1 MLQHVELRVPQ
12 FEHSLQRLQN
22 LPRTGQGMLFHGFQ
36 WFSMVF
42 RMMALQFLLVRFGS
56 SHSRFGSFYLGR
68 CLWCNGVNIVVLTVD
83 SFWIVVACNASD
95 MNQWQWKRMVLAV
108 IHGNVVL
115 GHAPTCSTLRCVK
128 LFVRGLCKPVLITP
142 MMMEVFWYLQGSL
155 QDSFFANVFQTIFR
169 QMFNLVDFQL
179 DQYVLW
185 SSFSFS
191 SVTIW
196 SLCAVQTSFN
206 QHGSSV
212 VLTRTCSNTPNS
224 EFINMNRVYNGCQTK
239 KPTTYRATHDFPWF
253 SLVFMGFPNDGIAVP
268 LGPLWFLPSWT
279 RSWCNGVNMVIL
291 TVGGL
296 VSNTSDVNEW
306 QTRGACGNQG

>member
-1 MLQHVELRVPQ
+1 
-12 FEHSLQRLQN
+12 
-22 LPRTGQGMLFHGFQ
+22 
-36 WFSMVF
+36 
-42 RMMALQFLLVRFGS
+42 
-56 SHSRFGSFYLGR
+56 
-68 CLWCNGVNIVVLTVD
+68 
-83 SFWIVVACNASD
+83 
-95 MNQWQWKRMVLAV
+95 MNQQRKRMVLVV

-128 LFVRGLCKPVLITP
+128 LFARGLCKPAPITP
-142 MMMEVFWYLQGSL
+142 MIMQVFWYLQGSL
-155 QDSFFANVFQTIFR
+155 QDSLFAIVLQTIFR
-169 QMFNLVDFQL
+169 QMFKLVDFQL

-185 SSFSFS
+185 SSFSSS
-191 SVTIW
+191 SVTMW
-196 SLCAVQTSFN
+196 SLCALQTSFN

-224 EFINMNRVYNGCQTK
+224 EFINMNRVYNGCQTH

>member
-1 MLQHVELRVPQ
+1 M
-12 FEHSLQRLQN
+12 
-22 LPRTGQGMLFHGFQ
+22 
-36 WFSMVF
+36 
-42 RMMALQFLLVRFGS
+42 
-56 SHSRFGSFYLGR
+56 
-68 CLWCNGVNIVVLTVD
+68 I
-83 SFWIVVACNASD
+83 
-95 MNQWQWKRMVLAV
+95 
-108 IHGNVVL
+108 
-115 GHAPTCSTLRCVK
+115 
-128 LFVRGLCKPVLITP
+128 
-142 MMMEVFWYLQGSL
+142 MEVFWYLQGSF

-169 QMFNLVDFQL
+169 QMFNIVDFQL

-196 SLCAVQTSFN
+196 SLCALQTSFN
-206 QHGSSV
+206 QHGNSV
-212 VLTRTCSNTPNS
+212 FLTRTCSNTPNS
-224 EFINMNRVYNGCQTK
+224 GFIMNRVYNGCQTK

-268 LGPLWFLPSWT
+268 LGPLCFLPSWR

>member
-1 MLQHVELRVPQ
+1 
-12 FEHSLQRLQN
+12 
-22 LPRTGQGMLFHGFQ
+22 
-36 WFSMVF
+36 
-42 RMMALQFLLVRFGS
+42 
-56 SHSRFGSFYLGR
+56 
-68 CLWCNGVNIVVLTVD
+68 
-83 SFWIVVACNASD
+83 
-95 MNQWQWKRMVLAV
+95 MVLVV

-128 LFVRGLCKPVLITP
+128 LFVRGLCKPVPITP
-142 MMMEVFWYLQGSL
+142 TIMQVFWYLQGSL
-155 QDSFFANVFQTIFR
+155 QDSFFAIVLQTIFR
-169 QMFNLVDFQL
+169 QMFKLVDFQL

-196 SLCAVQTSFN
+196 SLCALQTSFN

-212 VLTRTCSNTPNS
+212 VWQRTRTCSNTPNS
-224 EFINMNRVYNGCQTK
+224 EFINMNRVYNGCQNHK
-239 KPTTYRATHDFPWF
+239 THHLQGNPCFPWC
-253 SLVFMGFPNDGIAVP
+253 SLVFMGFPDDGIAVP
-268 LGPLWFLPSWT
+268 LGPLWFLPSWR

>member
-1 MLQHVELRVPQ
+1 
-12 FEHSLQRLQN
+12 
-22 LPRTGQGMLFHGFQ
+22 
-36 WFSMVF
+36 
-42 RMMALQFLLVRFGS
+42 MALQFLLVRFGS
-56 SHSRFGSFYLGR
+56 SHIRFGSFYLGR
-68 CLWCNGVNIVVLTVD
+68 CFWCNGVNIVVLTVG
-83 SFWIVVACNASD
+83 SCSIVVACNASN
-95 MNQWQWKRMVLAV
+95 MNQQRKHMVLVV

-128 LFVRGLCKPVLITP
+128 LFVRGLCKPVPITP
-142 MMMEVFWYLQGSL
+142 MIMQVFWYLQGSL

-169 QMFNLVDFQL
+169 QMSNLVDFHL

-191 SVTIW
+191 SITIW
-196 SLCAVQTSFN
+196 SLCALQTSFN

-212 VLTRTCSNTPNS
+212 VLTRTRSNTPNS
-224 EFINMNRVYNGCQTK
+224 EFINMNRVYNGCQTHI
-239 KPTTYRATHDFPWF
+239 THHLQGNPCFPWC

-268 LGPLWFLPSWT
+268 LGPLWFLPSWR

-306 QTRGACGNQG
+306 RTRGARGNQG